1 MSAIMVQGTSSS
13 AGKSFLVTALCRIL
27 ARRGIRAAPFKA
39 VNMSNNARVVNG
51 LEMPTAQYFQAI
63 AAGIEPDV
71 RMAPIL
77 VKPEAGGS
85 QVVVMGKVDRHL
97 STMAWQDRPVH
108 QWPVVTSALRW
119 VQDNYDVVVIEGAGS
134 PAEVNLRALD
144 VVNMAVAREANA
156 AVLLVAD
163 IDRGGSFAHL
173 YGTWALLNQDEQ
185 RLVRGYVLNKFRGDP
200 RLLAGGPE
208 RLEQLTGVPTVAVV
222 PWVAERLPEEDAFGW
237 RNDSATTGFRVAVVA
252 YPSISNLDEFRSLE
266 ETATVDLI
274 RRPSDLGHHDL
285 VILPGSKDVRADLD
299 WIRSTGLDGALASE
313 SAKRT
318 PMIGICGG
326 LQILGQTVIFEEGDP
341 SDGLG
346 LIPSTVVYET
356 EKLVTSTRVSFGG
369 LDGPWRWLNGVTF
382 DGYEIRRGRAAAAGS
397 AALGP
402 EVVQAG
408 SVLGVS
414 AHGLFE
420 HPDVV
425 ARLTGHR
432 PETVEAVIDRVAD
445 RVEASFSIPVERLLT

>member
-1 MSAIMVQGTSSS
+1 MVQGTSSS

-27 ARRGIRAAPFKA
+27 ARRGIRAAPFNA

-97 STMAWQDRPVH
+97 SAMAWQDRPVH

-144 VVNMAVAREANA
+144 VVNMAIARQANA
-156 AVLLVAD
+156 AVPLVAD

-185 RLVRGYVLNKFRGDP
+185 RLVRGYILNKFRGDP

-208 RLEQLTGVPTVAVV
+208 RLEHLTGVPTVAVV

-274 RRPSDLGHHDL
+274 RPSEWAEAVHQTANSNSTVGRGE
-285 VILPGSKDVRADLD
+285 PETADVR
-299 WIRSTGLDGALASE
+299 
-313 SAKRT
+313 
-318 PMIGICGG
+318 
-326 LQILGQTVIFEEGDP
+326 
-341 SDGLG
+341 
-346 LIPSTVVYET
+346 
-356 EKLVTSTRVSFGG
+356 
-369 LDGPWRWLNGVTF
+369 
-382 DGYEIRRGRAAAAGS
+382 
-397 AALGP
+397 
-402 EVVQAG
+402 
-408 SVLGVS
+408 
-414 AHGLFE
+414 
-420 HPDVV
+420 
-425 ARLTGHR
+425 RLKK
-432 PETVEAVIDRVAD
+432 PAPA
-445 RVEASFSIPVERLLT
+445 FLPRLLKSGFDVTK